1 MLKLALAPAPFAA
14 PSVSVSIKIV
24 RNAQEITKCSNER
37 PMEVGRGR
45 QLWACSSESIQINK
59 FLRLSRIAGVP
70 GIDTH
75 VVGILAIG
83 LLANKTS
90 EAGRVNYGFIC

>member
-37 PMEVGRGR
+37 PMEVGRGK
-45 QLWACSSESIQINK
+45 A
-59 FLRLSRIAGVP
+59 VM
-70 GIDTH
+70 
-75 VVGILAIG
+75 G
-83 LLANKTS
+83 LLK
-90 EAGRVNYGFIC
+90 